1 MCSCKSVKCTHFNKN
16 KHADLLNVITL
27 MNNHNFMSGKACQG
41 IYTPKEHFHKQNA
54 QCNYISIGDV
64 RISFACQ
71 RPSAPQPGTRPSTA
85 SPLGC

>member
-1 MCSCKSVKCTHFNKN
+1 MATQSVAEGGMLESAAKCHPSL
-16 KHADLLNVITL
+16 ARA
-27 MNNHNFMSGKACQG
+27 GQACQG